1 MDEKQGKM
9 DQYQGK
15 MDENQ
20 GKIVKYSKPYNH
32 GIICTNFTVG

>member
-20 GKIVKYSKPYNH
+20 GKIVKYSKPRYFLSKT
-32 GIICTNFTVG
+32 ITME